1 MEKNTQGVIIQGLD
15 LIDITTFISKKN
27 KKFQAILLAD
37 LEEVLGRDSEEFAI
51 VRKLVLDGFNN
62 YTRSIVRA
70 IFGDIEFMV
79 K

>member
-1 MEKNTQGVIIQGLD
+1 MTGDRGVIIQGLD
-15 LIDITTFISKKN
+15 LIDIVTFISKKN
-27 KKFQAILLAD
+27 KKFQAILLSE
-37 LEEVLGRDSEEFAI
+37 LEETLGKDSKEYTL

-70 IFGDIEFMV
+70 IFGDIEYLV

>member
-1 MEKNTQGVIIQGLD
+1 LGKD
-15 LIDITTFISKKN
+15 SKEYT
-27 KKFQAILLAD
+27 L
-37 LEEVLGRDSEEFAI
+37 

-70 IFGDIEFMV
+70 IFGDIEYLV

>member
-1 MEKNTQGVIIQGLD
+1 MTGDRGVIIQGLD
-15 LIDITTFISKKN
+15 LIDIVTFISKKN
-27 KKFQAILLAD
+27 KKFQAILLSE
-37 LEEVLGRDSEEFAI
+37 LEETLGRDSKEYTL

-70 IFGDIEFMV
+70 IFGDIEYLV